1 MRFNLT
7 NSLKKSIRGTI
18 FKRLE
23 DFEDYLGG
31 VDIEKGVSW
40 DGDPC
45 LRITIHVRK
54 DLDVEA
60 FSDKSLGMGVDIQDA
75 MGEKYEDIFP
85 YLRLKSFEART

>member
-7 NSLKKSIRGTI
+7 NALKKRIRGVI

-23 DFEDYLGG
+23 GFEDYLGS
-31 VDIEKGVSW
+31 VDIEKGISW

-75 MGEKYEDIFP
+75 MGVKYEDIFP
-85 YLRLKSFEART
+85 YLHLKSFEVRA